1 MALAMALLF
10 SAAFFIL
17 GSSIFP
23 TGEATTLYPITMTV
37 YDTVT
42 NKPNKTYSTE
52 VAYRGIL
59 IGAMQRAQ
67 QKYKNGFSFSTTYN
81 LDYGP
86 FLESVNGLKGSTAK
100 HTYWQLLIKHKNGT
114 VVIAD
119 VGIGCYIPD
128 PEDNIIFKF
137 TKW

>member
-1 MALAMALLF
+1 MALAMALLL

-17 GSSIFP
+17 APGIFP
-23 TGEATTLYPITMTV
+23 KGEATTLYPLTMTV

-59 IGAMQRAQ
+59 IGAMQRAKK
-67 QKYKNGFSFSTTYN
+67 KYNNFRFTTTYN

-86 FLESVNGLKGSTAK
+86 FLESVNGLKGNTTQ
-100 HTYWQLLIKHKNGT
+100 HTYWQLLIQPKNGM
-114 VVIAD
+114 VIVAD

-128 PEDNIIFKF
+128 PDDHIIFKF